1 MKQEGVLAQHRA
13 GGRKE
18 GKEVKRDGSICLDV
32 KRCHVIN

>member
-18 GKEVKRDGSICLDV
+18 GKEGGQGRGGET
-32 KRCHVIN
+32 